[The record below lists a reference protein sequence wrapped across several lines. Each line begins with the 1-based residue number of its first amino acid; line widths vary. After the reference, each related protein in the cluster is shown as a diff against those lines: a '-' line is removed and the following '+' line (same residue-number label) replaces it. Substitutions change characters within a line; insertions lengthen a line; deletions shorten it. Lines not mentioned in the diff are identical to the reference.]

1 MANDPRKRQ
10 KKLERRS
17 AKRKEKKQ
25 VRVRDQNMGLAE
37 RLSAAVKHPVLHCW
51 IGDAVAKSGIGW
63 VLLSRSLPNG
73 SVAVV
78 NFLVD
83 SYCLGVKDVF
93 MEILPHSAYA
103 DKYLRKISNR
113 MSFHDAAPA
122 EARKLIEE
130 AVAYARGIG
139 LSPHADYAKATIL
152 FGDIKAADSDAHF
165 EFGQD
170 GKPLFVSG
178 PNDSPERCKRI
189 VAILNNT
196 CGAGQF
202 HYQIAVGGS
211 QDLTMFDFDD
221 GEHMDYLDDGE
232 HMDYLDDDES

>member
-17 AKRKEKKQ
+17 AKRKQKKQ
-25 VRVRDQNMGLAE
+25 MLVREQNMGLAE
-37 RLSAAVKHPVLHCW
+37 RLSAAVKYPVLHCW
-51 IGDAVAKSGIGW
+51 IGDAIADSGIGW
-63 VLLSRSLPNG
+63 VVLSRSLPNG

-93 MEILPHSAYA
+93 VEIRPHSEYA
-103 DKYLRKISNR
+103 DKYLRKMRGR
-113 MSFHDAAPA
+113 MFFHDSAPA

-139 LSPHADYAKATIL
+139 LSPHADYAKAMIL
-152 FGDIKAADSDAHF
+152 FGDIKATDSDAHF
-165 EFGQD
+165 EFGKD
-170 GKPLFVSG
+170 GMPLFVSG
-178 PNDSPERCKRI
+178 PNDSPERCKQI

-196 CGAGQF
+196 CGAGRF
-202 HYQIAVGGS
+202 HYLISTGHFQGV
-211 QDLTMFDFDD
+211 TMFDDDDDD
-221 GEHMDYLDDGE
+221 GEYLEYLDD
-232 HMDYLDDDES
+232 ES